1 MKTNK
6 TNLKS
11 RIFAVMVSVMLLATC
26 FMSTT
31 AFAAD
36 AISPVFKF
44 DKVLVMD
51 ENANVPNVDFTFN
64 IAEGA
69 AVPEK
74 NISAGVVEGL
84 TTTATVSFSTEDLTA
99 PATDGYK
106 TATKTASFDFTN
118 VAFTKPGIYR
128 YVITETEGTDSGI
141 TYDPTERYLDVY
153 VQNKDGGG
161 FEIFGF
167 VMYASIDDDT
177 KLGDDD
183 AAFTNE
189 YTTYDLDLKK
199 VVAGNQGDKNMNFN
213 FTIKITG
220 ATAGTQF
227 TVNGAEGS
235 EHVLLTANSDG
246 NAEGTYALKNNET
259 VTVYGLTTGMDYQ
272 IVEDDYS
279 AKGYE
284 TAYVV
289 NNESSAEGRDT
300 GVKDITT
307 TNTVTFTN
315 TKNGT
320 VPTGILLETAPYM
333 ILGAVVLA
341 GIVVLFVTRR
351 RRSH

>member
-64 IAEGA
+64 IAAGTEDA
-69 AVPEK
+69 NN
-74 NISAGVVEGL
+74 NISAGVGTPTIGNASFNPGNETKPAGEG
-84 TTTATVSFSTEDLTA
+84 F
-99 PATDGYK
+99 K
-106 TATKTASFDFTN
+106 TATQKVTVDFTSVN
-118 VAFTKPGIYR
+118 FEAPGIYR
-128 YVITETEGTDSGI
+128 YTITENNDSESGI
-141 TYDPTERYLDVY
+141 TYDTATRYLDVY

-167 VMYASIDDDT
+167 VMRNSIDGDT

-189 YTTYDLDLKK
+189 YTTYDLDLTK
-199 VVAGNQGDKNMNFN
+199 VVAGNQGDKNKNFN
-213 FTIKITG
+213 FTITITG
-220 ATAGTQF
+220 AKEGTQF

-235 EHVLLTANSDG
+235 EAVLLTANSEG
-246 NAEGTYALKNNET
+246 KAEGTYALKNNET

-272 IVEDDYS
+272 IVEEDYS

-289 NNESSAEGRDT
+289 NSDPSAKGRDT

-315 TKNGT
+315 TKNGN

>member
-31 AFAAD
+31 TAS
-36 AISPVFKF
+36 AIETKDTTFKF
-44 DKVLVMD
+44 NKVLKMD
-51 ENANVPNVDFTFN
+51 ENANVPDVDFTFA
-64 IAEGA
+64 IAPGDVDE
-69 AVPEK
+69 EN
-74 NISAGVVEGL
+74 NISAGVGTPTIGTASFNPGDETKSAGEG
-84 TTTATVSFSTEDLTA
+84 F
-99 PATDGYK
+99 K
-106 TATKTASFDFTN
+106 TATQKVTVDFKGVTFD
-118 VAFTKPGIYR
+118 APGIYR
-128 YVITETEGTDSGI
+128 YTITENNGSESGI
-141 TYDPTERYLDVY
+141 TYDTATRYLDVY

-167 VMYASIDDDT
+167 VMRNSIDDDT
-177 KLGDDD
+177 KLGDND
-183 AAFTNE
+183 AAFTNA
-189 YTTYDLDLKK
+189 YTTYDLDLTK

-213 FTIKITG
+213 FTITITG
-220 ATAGTQF
+220 AKAGTQF
-227 TVNGAEGS
+227 TVSGAEGS
-235 EHVLLTANSDG
+235 ESALLTAGVDG
-246 NAEGTYALKNNET
+246 KAEGTYALKNNET
-259 VTVYGLTTGMDYQ
+259 VTVYGLTTNMDYQ

-289 NNESSAEGRDT
+289 NDESSAEGRDT

-307 TNTVTFTN
+307 TTTVTFTN